1 MWTVCLGILVL
12 FLAYQSVKA
21 GNARG
26 KIDYKKN
33 LDEVCVTVDGKELTF
48 RDLAFYVAYEE
59 LTIQEQALVYD
70 ADNTKKY
77 WNLHINGEFVR
88 VAARESAIQMA
99 IHDQIFYEMAME
111 EGILLTEE
119 DKQALE
125 DKQIDFWEDLTE
137 DDGQERIG
145 VSKEEIETAMEK
157 IAYAEK
163 YQEIYAELHGKKYDD
178 YAFNAEAY
186 EEFLEDHSYE
196 IVSDWKRVDM
206 GNVSICHY

>member
-163 YQEIYAELHGKKYDD
+163 YQGIYAELHGKEYDD
-178 YAFNAEAY
+178 YSFSAEVY
-186 EEFLEDHSYE
+186 EEFLEDHSYK